1 MRNISR
7 KTRILPFAIAIAM
20 ALAVSCGSAP
30 DTPSGANRPVAD
42 ETAANAVESPVSAA
56 GFSAITGKDWKLVE
70 VRSSVSAGVS
80 RFSRGELAEAGMENA
95 YTLRFNG
102 ERLSGMG
109 APNRYSAPYT
119 QGAGQTLSIGAIAG
133 TLMAS
138 FQEPKNL
145 KEREYFGYL
154 ENVNKW
160 DFVQDRLQLISR
172 NGRSEET
179 VLIFEAE

>member
-7 KTRILPFAIAIAM
+7 KICILPFVIVAV
-20 ALAVSCGSAP
+20 LAVSCGSAP
-30 DTPSGANRPVAD
+30 DTPSGASGP
-42 ETAANAVESPVSAA
+42 AA
-56 GFSAITGKDWKLVE
+56 GFGAITGKDWKLVE
-70 VRSSVSAGVS
+70 VRSSVNASADAGADAETS

-95 YTLRFNG
+95 YTLRFDG

-138 FQEPKNL
+138 FQEPENL
-145 KEREYFGYL
+145 KEREYFDYL

-160 DFVQDRLQLISR
+160 DFVQGQLRLIAR
-172 NGRSEET
+172 NGRGEET
-179 VLIFEAE
+179 VLVFEAE